1 MEKEILD
8 LQIKLKEHKA
18 IIMQLL
24 ETYVM
29 NLDNNG
35 NPKASINDILKL
47 IDKASKL
54 VKEKV
59 CPQEYVVIADY
70 PDSNFKIGDILR
82 FNRITWGTGEPQKFC
97 DNPEKYPNIFKQ
109 II

>member
-8 LQIKLKEHKA
+8 LQIKLKEHKEV
-18 IIMQLL
+18 IMQLL
-24 ETYVM
+24 ETYVF

-54 VKEKV
+54 VKEKHNG
-59 CPQEYVVIADY
+59 I
-70 PDSNFKIGDILR
+70 
-82 FNRITWGTGEPQKFC
+82 
-97 DNPEKYPNIFKQ
+97 
-109 II
+109 